1 MQSLNACSPTPT
13 RRPTN
18 SASSM
23 PITRRSTRSSPA
35 FVPKSGDITMKAQHS
50 ARGPLVICLLTLSAC
65 TQAPLS
71 PAPQITLQECQ
82 AV

>member
-1 MQSLNACSPTPT
+1 
-13 RRPTN
+13 
-18 SASSM
+18 
-23 PITRRSTRSSPA
+23 
-35 FVPKSGDITMKAQHS
+35 MKAQHS